1 MSKKKENED
10 KAKDYFDKRVKE
22 AKINAIE
29 ENVKLAQ
36 ETGNKLTQ
44 SVTKD
49 GKLIGMSELNTQE
62 NILQS
67 KEEVSS
73 EDVRKELFEGE
84 NIVLGK

>member
-1 MSKKKENED
+1 
-10 KAKDYFDKRVKE
+10 
-22 AKINAIE
+22 
-29 ENVKLAQ
+29 
-36 ETGNKLTQ
+36 
-44 SVTKD
+44 
-49 GKLIGMSELNTQE
+49 MSELNTQE